1 MNQSHVRE
9 TVEGWISKISD
20 IESVIS
26 PQSPLHDEIRL
37 HWNRLTKPPGSLGR
51 LEELA
56 QWYGVVHGT
65 SHLPDPKATVCVFAA
80 DHGIT
85 QAGVSAYPSIVT
97 QEMVKNFSEGGA
109 AINVLTRSYGMGL
122 EVVDVGVNG
131 DLSGIPGIIHRKVA
145 EGTKN
150 FLSEPAMLPE
160 MGLQA
165 MSVGRERAHSL
176 IREGCKLLITGEMG
190 IGNTTSSSALAAAL
204 LPMPA
209 EEVTGR
215 GTGVNDESYLLK
227 IRVIEES
234 LMKYRNLLATP
245 LDWLWAVGGL
255 EIAAIVGFI
264 IGAAEKRT
272 PVVLDG
278 LITSAAA
285 LVAVRLDK
293 RLGGYLVA
301 GHEGAEPGH
310 RRILEAL
317 SLEPV
322 LRLGLRLGEGT
333 GGAMA
338 AQIVRSAVTL
348 YHEMATFESAMVS
361 GPTGQN

>member
-1 MNQSHVRE
+1 MPHSHVRATIEEWIANIPPLE
-9 TVEGWISKISD
+9 TEGGK
-20 IESVIS
+20 E
-26 PQSPLHDEIRL
+26 SPLNGEIRS
-37 HWNRLTKPPGSLGR
+37 HWDRLTKPAGSLGR
-51 LEELA
+51 LESLA

-65 SHLPDPKATVCVFAA
+65 SRLPEPKTMVCVFAA

-85 QAGVSAYPSIVT
+85 QAGVSAYPSVVT

-109 AINVLTRSYGMGL
+109 AINVLTRSMGISL

-131 DLSGIPGIIHRKVA
+131 NLEGIPGIIHRKVA
-145 EGTKN
+145 PGTKN
-150 FLSEPAMLPE
+150 FLSEPAILPE
-160 MGLQA
+160 IGLKA
-165 MSVGRERAHSL
+165 MIVGRERAHRL
-176 IREGCKLLITGEMG
+176 VEEGFNLLVTGEMG
-190 IGNTTSSSALAAAL
+190 IGNTTASSALAAAL
-204 LPMPA
+204 LPMAP

-215 GTGVNDESYLLK
+215 GTGLNDETYRLK
-227 IRVIEES
+227 VRVIEEA
-234 LMKYRNLLATP
+234 LMRYRLIMATP

-285 LVAVRLDK
+285 LVAVRLDS
-293 RLGGYLVA
+293 RLSGFLLA
-301 GHEGAEPGH
+301 GHEGQEPGH

-333 GGAMA
+333 GGVLA
-338 AQIVRSAVTL
+338 AQIVRSSVIL
-348 YHEMATFESAMVS
+348 YQQMATFESAKVS
-361 GPTGQN
+361 GPH